1 MKPRVRI
8 KYCGG
13 CNPNYDRVALVE
25 EMKAR
30 LSGIVEWASSDAG
43 CFDLVVAV
51 QGCEIACADLTAFDG
66 YEIQHITCP
75 EDLYPF
81 VERLCL
87 KG

>member
-1 MKPRVRI
+1 VRPRVRI

-30 LSGIVEWASSDAG
+30 LSGTVEWASSDIAP
-43 CFDLVVAV
+43 CDLVVAV